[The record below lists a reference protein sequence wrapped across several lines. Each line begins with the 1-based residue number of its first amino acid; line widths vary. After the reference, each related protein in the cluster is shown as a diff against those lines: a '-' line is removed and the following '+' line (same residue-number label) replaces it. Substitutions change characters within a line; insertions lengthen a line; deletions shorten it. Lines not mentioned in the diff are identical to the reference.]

1 MAASATPVKMTKRE
15 KFEAKKRYRKAR
27 NALTREAPP
36 PKEFT
41 PVEKKCDTCNGPF
54 LAKDRWSSTCDS
66 CADLHKFRESI
77 FGYLGLHTPT
87 VLVTYPEYM
96 VAITYAVTSS
106 SHSGYCS
113 DHRDSDIKVMNTTT
127 VVRLPLFKEFK
138 KADISPDNSITNTKL
153 LDKYYIPRRGY
164 SCNCGDGK
172 MTYRLHWVT
181 SPVQCYCLYII
192 FRPTRGG
199 LRIKCRWY
207 EILSAKV
214 FKKSDMIQLDD

>member
-1 MAASATPVKMTKRE
+1 MFDSATSVEMNSETPVKMTKRE
-15 KFEAKKRYRKAR
+15 KFEARKRYRKAR

-54 LAKDRWSSTCDS
+54 LAKDRWTINCAS
-66 CADLHKFRESI
+66 CSDLHKFHESI
-77 FGYLGLHTPT
+77 FGDSRPYTPT
-87 VLVTYPEYM
+87 GLDTYPQYM

-113 DHRDSDIKVMNTTT
+113 DHNDSDVKLTNTTE

-153 LDKYYIPRRGY
+153 LAKYYIPRRGY
-164 SCNCGDGK
+164 SCNCGDGEK
-172 MTYRLHWVT
+172 TY
-181 SPVQCYCLYII
+181 
-192 FRPTRGG
+192 
-199 LRIKCRWY
+199 K
-207 EILSAKV
+207 ILSAKV
-214 FKKSDMIQLDD
+214 VKKADMIQLDD